1 VISIRARSL
10 EPADHGVLAR
20 FKRCSTGGSEKPL
33 PRLWIVILGFVLS
46 GLLGLGAY
54 FLPLFQTAATSTSVS
69 GGLPNLVPAQAP
81 TEPFTVL
88 LLGSDDD
95 SKFVPD
101 QLNTQSMILLR
112 VDPAS
117 KQATMLSIPR
127 DLWVPIPSR
136 GVGKISW
143 AYRFD
148 GPQGAVAAVESN
160 FKVHVDD
167 YVWIGLNGLVKLID
181 RLGGVNLQVTN
192 PVMDDYY
199 PADLNTN
206 DPYGYYRVAVLPGA
220 THMDGVH
227 ALQYVRSRH
236 GDVRGDF
243 ARSERQQQLL
253 LAIKAEASHLN
264 AADLPALASAFNGE
278 IKTSMGLDRMRAL
291 LTIANEFS
299 GPNVHRV
306 VLVPPYTSEGFAG
319 DQSVVFPDWNR
330 ILPLVHQ
337 SFS

>member
-1 VISIRARSL
+1 
-10 EPADHGVLAR
+10 
-20 FKRCSTGGSEKPL
+20 L
-33 PRLWIVILGFVLS
+33 PRLLIVVLGFIVS

-54 FLPLFQTAATSTSVS
+54 FLPLFQTAASSTAIN
-69 GGLPNLVPAQAP
+69 GGLSQLNPVQAP
-81 TEPFTVL
+81 SQPFTVL

-101 QLNTQSMILLR
+101 QLNTQSMILVR
-112 VDPAS
+112 VDPTT

-127 DLWVPIPSR
+127 DLWIPIPNR
-136 GVGKISW
+136 GMGKISW

-167 YVWIGLNGLVKLID
+167 YAWIGLNGLVKLID
-181 RLGGVNLQVTN
+181 KLGGVDLQVIN
-192 PVMDDYY
+192 PVMDNYY
-199 PADLNTN
+199 PSDLNTN
-206 DPYGYYRVAVLPGA
+206 DPYAYYRVAVLPGA
-220 THMDGVH
+220 THMDGVQ

-264 AADLPALASAFNGE
+264 AADLPSLASAFNGE
-278 IKTSMGLDRMRAL
+278 IKTSMGLDEMRAL
-291 LTIANEFS
+291 LSIANEFS

-306 VLVPPYTSEGFAG
+306 VLVPPYTSEGFVG
-319 DQSVVFPDWNR
+319 DQSVVLADWGQ

-337 SFS
+337 SFP